1 MNKNGYTIHEVEIHY
16 ARPIKVTLN
25 NVKHMEDASRIFR
38 ESIDLLKID
47 LKEFFWVMLLNHSNN
62 VLGIS
67 EIGKGN
73 ISTVIVNIKE
83 IFQLAIR
90 CNACSVILCHNHP
103 SGNLNPSQTDIQLT
117 KKIQEAAKLLEIQIL
132 DHIILT
138 TEGHTSLMEKG
149 HM

>member
-1 MNKNGYTIHEVEIHY
+1 MD
-16 ARPIKVTLN
+16 
-25 NVKHMEDASRIFR
+25 DASRIFR
-38 ESIDLLKID
+38 ESIDLRKID
-47 LKEFFWVMLLNHSNN
+47 LKEFFWVMLLSHSNN

-73 ISTVIVNIKE
+73 ASAVIVNIKE

-90 CNACSVILCHNHP
+90 GNASSVILCHNHP
-103 SGNLNPSQTDIQLT
+103 SGNLNPSQADIRLT
-117 KKIQEAAKLLEIQIL
+117 KKIQEAGQLLEISIL
-132 DHIILT
+132 DHIIIT